1 MKVKDSKERNIFTT
15 VGKIRI
21 SRTRFFNSSSKEY
34 VYPLDEELDITKGP
48 VTKALAKNLSLINI
62 FTAFD
67 HGQKIIRD
75 LLQFNIPKKILQ
87 TVSYNIGEQLTDYFQ
102 KDITTEETLSLFDK
116 KPVDVQYFLTDGGQT
131 PLLEKID
138 KKSVKKSE
146 NSDKASIKPNEIGPK
161 NEKKYRE
168 AKIGLFFSSKDILKI
183 NTKNNTERTE
193 IKNKRF
199 VISLHHGL
207 EHFEKAVKKASLIL
221 GASQA
226 RTIVFLSDGAEWCK
240 TIHKKVF
247 PTAVRILDWYHA
259 MEHLWGDAK
268 KFFGESAKAEFTM
281 WAKPL
286 EKLLWNGE
294 INLVLDMIMD
304 TIKSTDKNTD
314 PLFNLYHYFNG
325 NKEAMK
331 YKEFRENGYFIGSG
345 SIESAIKYIMTT
357 RFKMTGCHWRR
368 DNAEALMWLRAKYF
382 EDRWDEFWEKMKY
395 RNFMKGNDIYK
406 LAA

>member
-1 MKVKDSKERNIFTT
+1 M
-15 VGKIRI
+15 
-21 SRTRFFNSSSKEY
+21 
-34 VYPLDEELDITKGP
+34 
-48 VTKALAKNLSLINI
+48 TKALAKNLSLINI

-67 HGQKIIRD
+67 HGQKIVKD
-75 LLQFNIPKKILQ
+75 LLQLDIPKKILQ
-87 TVSYNIGEQLTDYFQ
+87 TVSYNIGTKLTEYFQ
-102 KDITTEETLSLFDK
+102 KDITTEEQISLFEK

-138 KKSVKKSE
+138 KKSVNKSE
-146 NSDKASIKPNEIGPK
+146 GSDKRGKKPNKKGPK

-168 AKIGLFFSSKDILKI
+168 AKVGLFFSSKDILKI
-183 NTKNNTERTE
+183 NTKNNVERTE

-207 EHFEKAVKKASLIL
+207 EHFEKTVRKASLIL

-226 RTIVFLSDGAEWCK
+226 KTIVFLSDGAEWCK
-240 TIHKKVF
+240 TIQNKVF
-247 PTAVRILDWYHA
+247 PNAVRILDWYHA
-259 MEHLWGDAK
+259 MEHLWGVAK
-268 KFFGESAKAEFTM
+268 KFFGESAEKEFTL

-286 EKLLWNGE
+286 EELLWNGQ
-294 INLVLDMIMD
+294 IHLALTMIMD
-304 TIKSTDKNTD
+304 TIKSTNKNTD
-314 PLFNLYHYFNG
+314 ALFNLYHYFKSN
-325 NKEAMK
+325 EQAMK
-331 YKEFRENGYFIGSG
+331 YKVFRENGYFIGSG

-382 EDRWDEFWEKMKY
+382 EDRWDEFWGKMKY
-395 RNFMKGNDIYK
+395 RNFMQGEDIYK